1 MILDIIKK
9 LIDAGISVNKYSG
22 RGSVTLPVELFEF
35 LFTDFQKEDTT
46 QEIVKRLVVEYDGVE
61 YEAFKLEDG
70 KNELV

>member
-22 RGSVTLPVELFEF
+22 RGSVTLPIELFEF

-70 KNELV
+70 KNEPV

>member
-22 RGSVTLPVELFEF
+22 RGSVTLPIELFEF